1 MAFIQLSGIGV
12 AFGDRDVL
20 KDINFNLDTGSRMA
34 LAGPNGSG
42 KSTLM
47 KVMAGMQ
54 NPDIGDRV
62 VQKETRIAYLPQSGI
77 THRNQTLLDAAEQ
90 AFASLHEVVVRKEEL
105 EARLGA
111 VTENDPD
118 TEQLLLEHHE
128 LQERLLAADYYQR
141 SETIQVVLEGLGF
154 DRTDLDRDTSEFSG
168 GWQMRI
174 ALAKVLLEKPDLLL
188 LDEPTNYLDIEART
202 WLEGW
207 LQRYRGGY
215 LIVSHDRYFLDVT
228 VSEVAEL
235 WNGNLKR
242 FKGNYTVYE
251 KARDQEIE
259 ALLARYEAQQA
270 EIEKV
275 ESFISRFRYNASKAA
290 MVQSRIKYLEKLDR
304 IEIPDSMKRI
314 RFHFPPAPHSGKQIL
329 ELKGLHKSYGSHE
342 VLPGVDLNLTRGEK
356 LVVVGRNGAGKSTL
370 MRIAAGVDRD
380 YTGEVRYGTGVQ
392 IGYFSQDMESHLDRS
407 LQIIEEIEKDA
418 PTHLYPILR
427 NLLGAF
433 LFPGDDIYKSI
444 SVLSGGEKSRVALLK
459 LLLFPSNL
467 LILDEPTNHL
477 DLRSKDVLLDAL
489 SSFGGTLIFVSHDR
503 YFIESLATSV
513 LELGPSGPKL
523 YPGDYEYYLWKI
535 ENEDSQQPSAA
546 PAAKKSS
553 GGPIHEGESRTSEPP
568 ENDEV
573 PTAAEQPAPTSL
585 PKTILNKKTN
595 GTAPDYAEQK
605 RQKSVIRKL
614 EKEQEEL
621 LGRIEELERAHEIL
635 SAELAKPDVYTDG
648 DRVKETKE
656 QLDHN
661 DAEQQRL
668 SKRWEELEAELE
680 AAGVSR

>member
-1 MAFIQLSGIGV
+1 MAFIQLTGIGI

-20 KDINFNLDTGSRMA
+20 KDINFNLDTGSRVA

-47 KVMAGMQ
+47 KVMAGIQ
-54 NPDIGDRV
+54 NPDVGERV
-62 VQKETRIAYLPQSGI
+62 VQKETRVAYLPQSGI

-90 AFASLHEVVVRKEEL
+90 AFAPLHEVVSRKEEL

-111 VTENDPD
+111 VTENDTD

-128 LQERLLAADYYQR
+128 PQERLLVADYYQR
-141 SETIQVVLEGLGF
+141 NETIQVVLEGLGF
-154 DRTDLDRDTSEFSG
+154 ERTDLDRDTSEFSG

-215 LIVSHDRYFLDVT
+215 IIVSHDRYFLDVT

-235 WNGNLKR
+235 WNGSLKR

-251 KARDQEIE
+251 KAREQEIE

-275 ESFISRFRYNASKAA
+275 ESFINRFRYNASKAA
-290 MVQSRIKYLEKLDR
+290 MVQSRIKYLEKIDR

-342 VLPGVDLNLTRGEK
+342 VLPGVDLNLVRGEK

-370 MRIAAGVDRD
+370 MRIAAGVDRE

-392 IGYFSQDMESHLDRS
+392 IGYFSQDMESHLDNS
-407 LQIIEEIEKDA
+407 LQIIEEIERDA

-513 LELGPSGPKL
+513 LELGPEGPRL
-523 YPGDYEYYLWKI
+523 YPGDYDYYLWKL
-535 ENEDSQQPSAA
+535 ENQDSEPTTADPSTKTAPDRSPQEREGGNEKPSEMA
-546 PAAKKSS
+546 DERPAAVN
-553 GGPIHEGESRTSEPP
+553 EGSP
-568 ENDEV
+568 
-573 PTAAEQPAPTSL
+573 SL

-595 GTAPDYAEQK
+595 GPTPDYAEQK
-605 RQKSVIRKL
+605 RQKSAIRKL

-621 LGRIEELERAHEIL
+621 LGKIEELERAHAIL

-656 QLDHN
+656 RLDHN

-668 SKRWEELEAELE
+668 SKRWEELETELE
-680 AAGVSR
+680 AAGASR